1 VIGSHCLS
9 SLHVILF
16 RTVLVAVLRHL
27 TGDDNIS
34 ADFFVGQ
41 ACSRS
46 QLRESKEE
54 K

>member
-1 VIGSHCLS
+1 VISSHRLS
-9 SLHVILF
+9 SLLIILF
-16 RTVLVAVLRHL
+16 RTVLVAVLRHP

-41 ACSRS
+41 AYSRS
-46 QLRESKEE
+46 QLRGSKEE

>member
-1 VIGSHCLS
+1 MISSPGLS
-9 SLHVILF
+9 SLLIILF
-16 RTVLVAVLRHL
+16 RTVLVAVLRHM

-41 ACSRS
+41 ACSWNK
-46 QLRESKEE
+46 LRESKED